1 MQATFNEQATDR
13 NLERLAREIG
23 EIIEKAR
30 PEEREELRQMASNLI
45 SAEMVR
51 TEGLR
56 DESGNT
62 TKRGLN
68 PLALGAFVL
77 IFGAGLSIV
86 LPPVGLILMGGGL
99 ATILLGAMYHVI
111 TK

>member
-1 MQATFNEQATDR
+1 MQAPFNEQATDR

-30 PEEREELRQMASNLI
+30 PEEREELRQMASDLI
-45 SAEMVR
+45 REEIAR
-51 TEGLR
+51 TQGR
-56 DESGNT
+56 TNESDDA
-62 TKRGLN
+62 TKRPLN

-77 IFGAGLSIV
+77 ILGAGLSIV
-86 LPPVGLILMGGGL
+86 LPPVGLILVGGGL
-99 ATILLGAMYHVI
+99 ATILLGAMYHVV